1 MGTKNLGRNVDF
13 LVFELLVMVVVALLP
28 GEYTL
33 GAVQT
38 SLKSVLAR
46 EKTKLETCLHNQKE
60 VQSCIYSSI
69 ATASRPLTVESCFA
83 EGIKLKSDFLKEET
97 LQYCFYQLSEFATLN
112 SCVNKAQNFKT
123 AINHDEALFECV
135 RQHQTS
141 IAPESCKQIARQM
154 RYPEKSKYLLRQCD
168 SI

>member
-1 MGTKNLGRNVDF
+1 M
-13 LVFELLVMVVVALLP
+13 LVMVVVALLP
-28 GEYTL
+28 GEFTL

-38 SLKSVLAR
+38 NLKSVLAR
-46 EKTKLETCLHNQKE
+46 EKSKLEVCLNNEKE
-60 VQSCIYSSI
+60 VQSCIISSI
-69 ATASRPLTVESCFA
+69 SRDSKPLTVESCFA

-97 LQYCFYQLSEFATLN
+97 LQYCFYQLSEFTNLN

-141 IAPESCKQIARQM
+141 IAPESCRQIAKQM